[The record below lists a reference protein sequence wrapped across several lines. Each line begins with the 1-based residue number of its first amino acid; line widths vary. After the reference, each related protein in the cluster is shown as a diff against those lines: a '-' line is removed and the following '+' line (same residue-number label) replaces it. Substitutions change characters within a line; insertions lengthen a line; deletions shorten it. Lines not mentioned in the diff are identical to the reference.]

1 MRWTFPWGNKTPDQS
16 IAERAWQEGRIVVSK
31 DLDFLDSHLISGSP
45 PRLLLISTGN
55 ISNKQLITLIEKHL
69 PLIVSALEEEN
80 LIELNEKGVVVH

>member
-1 MRWTFPWGNKTPDQS
+1 M
-16 IAERAWQEGRIVVSK
+16 VSK